1 MVKRA
6 RAFVGEAMPAG
17 RIPGRQ
23 PSLSGAKPYASF
35 QTLPD

>member
-1 MVKRA
+1 MVKRTRPSA
-6 RAFVGEAMPAG
+6 HETLSAG